1 MEFFALF
8 LMVGNVMVVVLQ
20 HLLSLTTFISFSLQ
34 DLEVK
39 VDWIQE

>member
-1 MEFFALF
+1 
-8 LMVGNVMVVVLQ
+8 VVLQ

-39 VDWIQE
+39 VDWIEEWVQVQHN

>member
-1 MEFFALF
+1 
-8 LMVGNVMVVVLQ
+8 VVLQ

-39 VDWIQE
+39 VDWIQEWAQHN